1 MAPVLAADDGTAVGL
16 DGWFGSPAHAE
27 FVDQWGEVMT
37 VGAVGTGGGRGMSGE
52 HSVEDVDGSCGAA
65 ERLGIGVVGIGV
77 DADGIV

>member
-1 MAPVLAADDGTAVGL
+1 M
-16 DGWFGSPAHAE
+16 S
-27 FVDQWGEVMT
+27 T

-52 HSVEDVDGSCGAA
+52 HAVEDVDGSCGAA